1 MKHILLIATGGT
13 IASKDNGDGLTP
25 SIDVNILLEY
35 IPAIRHICSI
45 TGISIMNIDSSN
57 MNTEYIARISEC
69 IKDNYDNYDG
79 FVITHGTDTCAY
91 TAAALSYQLVNL
103 SKPVILTGSQ
113 LPIDADCTDAID
125 NLVHAFIYSCEDISG
140 VFLAFC
146 NKLISGRHAKK
157 LRTTS
162 FNAFESINYPVI
174 ATIQDNKVVYNN
186 DIDIIKCRGEFHI
199 ETDMC
204 TDIMIINLF
213 PGMDYKIFDYIPE
226 NTFYDFAKDV
236 FPKLLNEH
244 AINTFEVN
252 EYWSDIGSIGQYI
265 QSTKD
270 LFDGKCKFRHARAI
284 ETDSGQYICD
294 QNTLV
299 SCSTKFVGKSTI
311 GKNCIIGDDCR
322 IENCIIW
329 DNVQIEDGVDISDCV
344 IASNCV
350 IKTDLSS
357 QVVGANEI
365 ITKKLAEI

>member
-57 MNTEYIARISEC
+57 MNTDYIARISEC

-125 NLVHAFIYSCEDISG
+125 NLAHAFIYSCEEISG

-146 NKLISGRHAKK
+146 NKLIFGRHAKK

-186 DIDIIKCRGEFHI
+186 DIDIIKCSGEFHI

-213 PGMDYKIFDYIPE
+213 PGMDYKIFDYIESSCKGVIIQGYGLGGIPDNITDYIHNLISNGICVVVTTQCLYEGINLNVYEIGHNLARE
-226 NTFYDFAKDV
+226 NVINGKDMTIDNLTMKLMWSLAHFNNIDNIKDF
-236 FPKLLNEH
+236 
-244 AINTFEVN
+244 
-252 EYWSDIGSIGQYI
+252 
-265 QSTKD
+265 
-270 LFDGKCKFRHARAI
+270 I
-284 ETDSGQYICD
+284 EKELY
-294 QNTLV
+294 
-299 SCSTKFVGKSTI
+299 
-311 GKNCIIGDDCR
+311 
-322 IENCIIW
+322 
-329 DNVQIEDGVDISDCV
+329 
-344 IASNCV
+344 
-350 IKTDLSS
+350 
-357 QVVGANEI
+357 
-365 ITKKLAEI
+365 

>member
-13 IASKDNGDGLTP
+13 IASKNNGDGLTP

-35 IPAIRHICSI
+35 IPAIRHICSV

-57 MNTEYIARISEC
+57 MNTDYIARISEC

-91 TAAALSYQLVNL
+91 TAAALSYQLINL

-174 ATIQDNKVVYNN
+174 ATIHDNKVVYNN
-186 DIDIIKCRGEFHI
+186 DIDIFKCSGKFHI

-213 PGMDYKIFDYIPE
+213 PGMDYKIFDYIESSCKGVIIQGYGLGGIPDNITDYIHNLISNGICVVVTTQCLYEGINLNVYEIGHNLARE
-226 NTFYDFAKDV
+226 NVINGKDM
-236 FPKLLNEH
+236 
-244 AINTFEVN
+244 T
-252 EYWSDIGSIGQYI
+252 
-265 QSTKD
+265 
-270 LFDGKCKFRHARAI
+270 
-284 ETDSGQYICD
+284 
-294 QNTLV
+294 
-299 SCSTKFVGKSTI
+299 
-311 GKNCIIGDDCR
+311 
-322 IENCIIW
+322 IENLTMKLMWSLAHFNNI
-329 DNVQIEDGVDISDCV
+329 DNIKDFIE
-344 IASNCV
+344 
-350 IKTDLSS
+350 KELY
-357 QVVGANEI
+357 
-365 ITKKLAEI
+365 

>member
-13 IASKDNGDGLTP
+13 IASKDNGNGLTP

-35 IPAIRHICSI
+35 IPAIRHICSV

-57 MNTEYIARISEC
+57 MNTDYIARISEC

-91 TAAALSYQLVNL
+91 TAAALSYQLINL

-125 NLVHAFIYSCEDISG
+125 NLAHAFIYSCEDISG

-186 DIDIIKCRGEFHI
+186 DIDIIKCSGKFHI

-213 PGMDYKIFDYIPE
+213 PGMDYKIFDYIESSCKGVIIQGYGLGGIPDNITDYIHNLISNGICVVVTTQCLYEGINLNVYEIGHNLTRE
-226 NTFYDFAKDV
+226 NVINGKDM
-236 FPKLLNEH
+236 
-244 AINTFEVN
+244 T
-252 EYWSDIGSIGQYI
+252 
-265 QSTKD
+265 
-270 LFDGKCKFRHARAI
+270 
-284 ETDSGQYICD
+284 
-294 QNTLV
+294 
-299 SCSTKFVGKSTI
+299 
-311 GKNCIIGDDCR
+311 
-322 IENCIIW
+322 IENLTMKLMWSLAHFNNI
-329 DNVQIEDGVDISDCV
+329 DNIKDFIE
-344 IASNCV
+344 
-350 IKTDLSS
+350 KELY
-357 QVVGANEI
+357 
-365 ITKKLAEI
+365 

>member
-35 IPAIRHICSI
+35 IPAIRHICSV

-57 MNTEYIARISEC
+57 MNTDYIARISEC

-125 NLVHAFIYSCEDISG
+125 NLAHAFIYSCEDISG

-174 ATIQDNKVVYNN
+174 ATIHDNKVVYNN
-186 DIDIIKCRGEFHI
+186 DIDIIKCSGEFHI

-213 PGMDYKIFDYIPE
+213 PGMDYKIFDYIESSCKGVIIQGYGLGGIPDNITDYIHNLISNGICVVVTTQCLYEGINLNVYEIGHNLARE
-226 NTFYDFAKDV
+226 NVINGKDM
-236 FPKLLNEH
+236 
-244 AINTFEVN
+244 T
-252 EYWSDIGSIGQYI
+252 
-265 QSTKD
+265 
-270 LFDGKCKFRHARAI
+270 
-284 ETDSGQYICD
+284 
-294 QNTLV
+294 
-299 SCSTKFVGKSTI
+299 
-311 GKNCIIGDDCR
+311 
-322 IENCIIW
+322 IENLTMKLMWSLAHFNNI
-329 DNVQIEDGVDISDCV
+329 DNIKDFIE
-344 IASNCV
+344 
-350 IKTDLSS
+350 KELY
-357 QVVGANEI
+357 
-365 ITKKLAEI
+365 